1 MEQCALDGRDNLP
14 FGSLQNIETLWTI
27 TYLATPVE
35 SDRITG
41 GIDTTKLHLWDIFQH
56 IDAVSNM
63 RRSFVVKRSM
73 SCTEWVR
80 FYTKWR
86 EVGSAHVTKT

>member
-80 FYTKWR
+80 FYTNGVK
-86 EVGSAHVTKT
+86 